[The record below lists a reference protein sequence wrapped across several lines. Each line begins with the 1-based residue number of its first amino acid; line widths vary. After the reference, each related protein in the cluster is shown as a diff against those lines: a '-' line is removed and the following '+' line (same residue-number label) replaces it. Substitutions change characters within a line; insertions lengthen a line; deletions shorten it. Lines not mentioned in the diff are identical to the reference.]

1 MVPCVAVGWYRYQ
14 ISATHVAEPLC
25 QRTIVLTVPQFRYE
39 KTDSVNL
46 RYQNTATGGTKSL
59 ILSATVDFDWSDEI
73 LTVLLYS

>member
-1 MVPCVAVGWYRYQ
+1 MVPFVAVGWYWYQ
-14 ISATHVAEPLC
+14 TSATHVAEPLC

-46 RYQNTATGGTKSL
+46 RYQNIATGGTKSP
-59 ILSATVDFDWSDEI
+59 ILSATVYFDWSDEI

>member
-1 MVPCVAVGWYRYQ
+1 MVPFVAVGWYRYQ
-14 ISATHVAEPLC
+14 TSATHVAEPLC

-46 RYQNTATGGTKSL
+46 RYQNIATGGTKLL
-59 ILSATVDFDWSDEI
+59 ILSDTVDFDRSDEI